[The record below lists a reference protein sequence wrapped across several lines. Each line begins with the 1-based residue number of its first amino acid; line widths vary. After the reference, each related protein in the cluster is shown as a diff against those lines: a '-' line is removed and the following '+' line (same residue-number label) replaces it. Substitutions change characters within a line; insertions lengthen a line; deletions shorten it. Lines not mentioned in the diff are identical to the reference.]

1 MIKMFWLLLVLYVFH
16 SGLKRRLRSSAT
28 VTLAIPTLSDHSDQN
43 LNPLLDLKDDRCFYT
58 YV

>member
-1 MIKMFWLLLVLYVFH
+1 MFWLLLVLCVFH
-16 SGLKRRLRSSAT
+16 SGLKRRLRSFAT

-43 LNPLLDLKDDRCFYT
+43 LNPLLDLKDDIYFYT

>member
-1 MIKMFWLLLVLYVFH
+1 MFWLLLVLYVFH
-16 SGLKRRLRSSAT
+16 SGLKRRLRSFAT

-43 LNPLLDLKDDRCFYT
+43 LNPLLDLKDDRYFYT

>member
-1 MIKMFWLLLVLYVFH
+1 MFWLLLVLYVFH

-28 VTLAIPTLSDHSDQN
+28 VTLATLSDHSDQN
-43 LNPLLDLKDDRCFYT
+43 LNPLLDLKDDRYFYT